1 MWCACE
7 REQDMLR
14 ESPRV
19 RRNPELARPHHLPDI
34 RRRSRSRSRDRHS
47 GGAKK
52 DERERERERE
62 HNSSRIS
69 QRSSRSRSRSR
80 DRHSGAVGAKQ
91 PRATFG
97 GNGSVRAPSPNRAA
111 RRSSR
116 EDSTSLSIDESAPR
130 TPGREERERERER
143 VERERE
149 RVRREGGRE
158 RGACTVGRDKAGM
171 TVACD
176 ADSVGHRGLE
186 NCAAGQAPVGQQSE
200 SSSSGKQVLANS
212 NSHLMSLLLE
222 TMNHKPSTLN
232 P

>member
-1 MWCACE
+1 
-7 REQDMLR
+7 LR
-14 ESPRV
+14 
-19 RRNPELARPHHLPDI
+19 
-34 RRRSRSRSRDRHS
+34 
-47 GGAKK
+47 
-52 DERERERERE
+52 
-62 HNSSRIS
+62 
-69 QRSSRSRSRSR
+69 
-80 DRHSGAVGAKQ
+80 
-91 PRATFG
+91 
-97 GNGSVRAPSPNRAA
+97 

-116 EDSTSLSIDESAPR
+116 EDSTSLSIDEGAPR